1 MTKKIKPAA
10 RKGRQAVATGLLCET
25 AILAV
30 GGVAGA
36 KKPEDGSKP
45 AGYKA
50 RGLIVRMSATTV
62 TVCVGTEKK
71 KSVSKRAVTW
81 LGRPIIL
88 DLASAKLKVKD
99 VNRDRKK
106 NISDVAI
113 GDRVKVDVK
122 LPRDLSLAES
132 PFRKAKIKIENKKL
146 KKIKIKDGFWGGYC
160 PQREDDGLGSGTG

>member
-1 MTKKIKPAA
+1 MKIPLLIAA
-10 RKGRQAVATGLLCET
+10 LAFAGLAAAQTGEQRGSAPLGT
-25 AILAV
+25 AQ
-30 GGVAGA
+30 
-36 KKPEDGSKP
+36 DGSKP

-71 KSVSKRAVTW
+71 KSVNKRAVSW

-99 VNRDRKK
+99 VNHDRKK

-160 PQREDDGLGSGTG
+160 PQRDDDFGSGTG